1 MISPAAIRPAL
12 VWALAFLALAAS
24 GCADVTDVNR
34 RILVYA
40 IGLDRGED
48 EQVQLT
54 IQYLLTSGGQQ
65 SGGGDGGSPP
75 LQTAP
80 VNHTVS
86 APTVAL
92 ALDQIIHQI
101 PGELFLGNLRILAIG
116 RELAEEGIAR
126 ALDPIMRLPFAPASA
141 LAVIAEGTAKEA
153 LEPTDQTAP
162 APGLF
167 MARVMEGAM
176 RRHGHASQTPLFR
189 LYNQVHTPHRTLLV
203 PVIGRAEHGPSIK
216 GIGIL
221 AGDRLAWIEPA
232 GTDADLLVAV
242 GGGSPRIPIGASEL
256 KDPYVLRFRSLQIRP
271 ELDPSGDRA
280 RVRTAGTAYLEE
292 GPGAVLSGGG
302 AEWLK
307 REAEDELSRRTEA
320 FITALYAE
328 GIDVLNIGELA
339 RRRRTDFDA
348 AEWRRRLP
356 QLRFEFETRVTLMH
370 GLRGR

>member
-1 MISPAAIRPAL
+1 
-12 VWALAFLALAAS
+12 
-24 GCADVTDVNR
+24 R

-141 LAVIAEGTAKEA
+141 L
-153 LEPTDQTAP
+153 
-162 APGLF
+162 
-167 MARVMEGAM
+167 
-176 RRHGHASQTPLFR
+176 
-189 LYNQVHTPHRTLLV
+189 
-203 PVIGRAEHGPSIK
+203 
-216 GIGIL
+216 
-221 AGDRLAWIEPA
+221 
-232 GTDADLLVAV
+232 
-242 GGGSPRIPIGASEL
+242 
-256 KDPYVLRFRSLQIRP
+256 
-271 ELDPSGDRA
+271 
-280 RVRTAGTAYLEE
+280 
-292 GPGAVLSGGG
+292 
-302 AEWLK
+302 
-307 REAEDELSRRTEA
+307 
-320 FITALYAE
+320 
-328 GIDVLNIGELA
+328 
-339 RRRRTDFDA
+339 
-348 AEWRRRLP
+348 
-356 QLRFEFETRVTLMH
+356 
-370 GLRGR
+370 